1 METTSNGMFKN
12 ERQAFIV
19 KQINLHNKVLSS
31 ELSVKLQVSEDT
43 VRRDLAELAE
53 AGEIIKVHGGALSK
67 SYHYPIQQNSG
78 YAQDAKKEIAK
89 KAIKL
94 IQPGM
99 TILTEAGTTMLEM
112 VRMIPDKTEA
122 TFFTVSPLMALE
134 LVSHPLLTIIV
145 IGGQIDYTSQIN
157 IGERAVSE
165 LADIRVDLCFL
176 GAHGLDSREGLTE
189 AEWKVAQVKKA
200 MIKSSS
206 KLAVITISEKLNSVL
221 KMKLCN
227 PGTIDYLIT
236 ELDPGDKRLKP
247 YKKNME
253 TL

>member
-1 METTSNGMFKN
+1 MDTSTNGMFKN
-12 ERQAFIV
+12 ERQAFII

-67 SYHYPIQQNSG
+67 SYHYPIQQNSA
-78 YAQDAKKEIAK
+78 YAQDSKKEIAK

-112 VRMIPDKTEA
+112 VRMIPDKMEA

-134 LVSHPLLTIIV
+134 LAAHPHLTVIV

-157 IGERAVSE
+157 IGERPISE

-176 GAHGLDSREGLTE
+176 GAHGLDSKEGLTE

-206 KLAVITISEKLNSVL
+206 KLAVITISEKLNSIL

-227 PGTIDYLIT
+227 PIAIDYLIT
-236 ELDPGDKRLKP
+236 ELDPDDNRLKP
-247 YKKNME
+247 YKKNIE
-253 TL
+253 VL

>member
-1 METTSNGMFKN
+1 
-12 ERQAFIV
+12 
-19 KQINLHNKVLSS
+19 
-31 ELSVKLQVSEDT
+31 
-43 VRRDLAELAE
+43 
-53 AGEIIKVHGGALSK
+53 
-67 SYHYPIQQNSG
+67 
-78 YAQDAKKEIAK
+78 
-89 KAIKL
+89 
-94 IQPGM
+94 
-99 TILTEAGTTMLEM
+99 
-112 VRMIPDKTEA
+112 
-122 TFFTVSPLMALE
+122 MALE
-134 LVSHPLLTIIV
+134 LVSHPLLTVIV

-200 MIKSSS
+200 MIKCCS